1 MMKRRF
7 GKCFWAGLLALC
19 IFCMAPANAIARTVE
34 EIEQE
39 QAQLDEEKQ
48 QLEDKLQKLRD
59 DEAQKQAYQETLQQK
74 IDVLQTQINTARQDI
89 SDLNA
94 HITELTLKL
103 EKSEEKIQS
112 TIDQFKQRLVAL
124 YKAGD
129 VSTLQILLDSSS
141 FSDFTMR
148 SEMMRSMTKHD
159 QELMN
164 KIEEYMES
172 TEAEREDCEASKK
185 KVADLQK
192 KLESQQK
199 ELDVL
204 YQENA
209 AAIAALQDAQA
220 TTEDAIAENE
230 KQGAAKIAEME
241 ELIAKQKA
249 AEEEARRQQ
258 QASGG
263 EWMGDNVTYPT
274 GGGGIEG
281 FNPIW
286 PLPGVTYVS
295 CYYGGYAGHRGMDIA
310 GAWGTPVVAA
320 ESGTVIAANDYDS
333 WGDSWGYYVL
343 IYHNGTFTTRYAHLS
358 SLAVVNGQQVSQGD
372 VVGYEGATGNVT
384 GPHLHFEVYENGS
397 RVDPMIYL

>member
-274 GGGGIEG
+274 GGGGVEG

-295 CYYGGYAGHRGMDIA
+295 CYYGGYSGHRGMDIA

>member
-172 TEAEREDCEASKK
+172 TKAEREDCEASKK

-263 EWMGDNVTYPT
+263 EWMGDNVVYPS
-274 GGGGIEG
+274 GGGGVEG

>member
-209 AAIAALQDAQA
+209 NAIAALQDAQA

-274 GGGGIEG
+274 GGGGVEG

>member
-274 GGGGIEG
+274 GGGGVEG

>member
-209 AAIAALQDAQA
+209 EAIAALQDAQA

-274 GGGGIEG
+274 GGGGVEG

>member
-39 QAQLDEEKQ
+39 QSQLDEEKQ

-209 AAIAALQDAQA
+209 NAIAALQDAQA

-274 GGGGIEG
+274 GGGGVEG